1 MKPQRTSQRIGRRIR
16 DDRGNGDVLAMIFIV
31 PLAFGVILLYSFV
44 GRQAASVQAVTHA
57 ADVAA
62 RAAALAGSPGAG
74 QSAATAA
81 ATNTL
86 SGAGTVCAGGP
97 AVSATATAWAP
108 GGIVTVTVTCTIET
122 GDLTAIAAPGTTK
135 TASSDAIIDTYREFR
150 P

>member
-1 MKPQRTSQRIGRRIR
+1 MKLQRTGQRVGRRFR

-44 GRQAASVQAVTHA
+44 GRQAAGVQAVTHA

-62 RAAALAGSPGAG
+62 RAAALAGSPRAG
-74 QSAATAA
+74 QSAASAA

-86 SGAGTVCAGGP
+86 SGAGTVCVGGP
-97 AVSATATAWAP
+97 SVVATATAWAP

-122 GDLTAIAAPGTTK
+122 GDLTAIAAPDTTK
-135 TASSDAIIDTYREFR
+135 TASSDAIIDTYREFG